1 MIDKENGQFL
11 RTNLYCVPFPSFSF
25 RFQHI
30 MSWFFGKKKH
40 HKESP
45 VESTEDLSS
54 SNIENE
60 FVNVERQAYPVP
72 QNSQDG
78 TPYPG
83 GGLYPLISG
92 ASTYPTLPTDSTKQN
107 QQGDTQHYL
116 NGVPFKLCKQLENNM
131 NNDFEIDRLRAN
143 EILSFIQ
150 RIEEQNL
157 DYDFSHE
164 KSVISEMNSTND
176 E

>member
-1 MIDKENGQFL
+1 MCWL
-11 RTNLYCVPFPSFSF
+11 HSVPQNEKMPSIG
-25 RFQHI
+25 RGVK

-40 HKESP
+40 QKESP
-45 VESTEDLSS
+45 IESTEDLTTTT
-54 SNIENE
+54 IENE
-60 FVNVERQAYPVP
+60 FENIEKPTYPTP
-72 QNSQDG
+72 TNTQDG

-83 GGLYPLISG
+83 GGLYPFISG
-92 ASTYPTLPTDSTKQN
+92 VSTYPTLPTDSIKNN

-116 NGVPFKLCKQLENNM
+116 SGVPFKLCKHLESNT
-131 NNDFEIDRLRAN
+131 NNDFEIERLRAN

-164 KSVISEMNSTND
+164 KSVISEMDSTS

>member
-1 MIDKENGQFL
+1 
-11 RTNLYCVPFPSFSF
+11 
-25 RFQHI
+25 

-40 HKESP
+40 QKESP
-45 VESTEDLSS
+45 VESTEDLTSTS
-54 SNIENE
+54 IENE
-60 FVNVERQAYPVP
+60 FENIERQMYPVP

-78 TPYPG
+78 IPYPG
-83 GGLYPLISG
+83 GGLYPVIND
-92 ASTYPTLPTDSTKQN
+92 ASTYPTLPTNSTKQN
-107 QQGDTQHYL
+107 QQGDMQHYL
-116 NGVPFKLCKQLENNM
+116 SGVPFKLCKQLESNM
-131 NNDFEIDRLRAN
+131 NDFEIDRLRAN

-164 KSVISEMNSTND
+164 KSVITEMNSTND

>member
-1 MIDKENGQFL
+1 MII
-11 RTNLYCVPFPSFSF
+11 TF
-25 RFQHI
+25 RFFFFLSVYSNYLQT

-40 HKESP
+40 QKESP
-45 VESTEDLSS
+45 VESTEDLTSTT
-54 SNIENE
+54 IENE
-60 FVNVERQAYPVP
+60 FENVEKKMYPVP

-83 GGLYPLISG
+83 GSLYPLISG
-92 ASTYPTLPTDSTKQN
+92 ASTYPTLPTDPAKQN

-116 NGVPFKLCKQLENNM
+116 SGVPFKLCKQLESNM

-150 RIEEQNL
+150 RIEKQNL

-164 KSVISEMNSTND
+164 KSVITEMNSTND
-176 E
+176 D